1 MFIEE
6 VKGSFIRSEVVL
18 TLGVCAE
25 QVHVL
30 TQSVHSQQ
38 GFFVVVF
45 VFVVVVFCF
54 CFCCFSFNC
63 VASNRL

>member
-6 VKGSFIRSEVVL
+6 VKGSVIRSEVVL

-38 GFFVVVF
+38 GLFFFVVVV
-45 VFVVVVFCF
+45 VFVVFFLFFCF
-54 CFCCFSFNC
+54 LF
-63 VASNRL
+63 